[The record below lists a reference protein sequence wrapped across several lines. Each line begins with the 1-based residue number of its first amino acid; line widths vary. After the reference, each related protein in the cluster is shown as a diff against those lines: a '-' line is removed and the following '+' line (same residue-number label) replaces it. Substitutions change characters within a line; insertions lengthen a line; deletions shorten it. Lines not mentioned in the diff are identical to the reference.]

1 MFGVEAFPPPQYLC
15 SDCGLLVTHTLV
27 CAAIIQPLHNTMYL
41 RSRIDDVR
49 RYRHLQKPR
58 YSSKLGS
65 WIHFQI
71 LIEHY
76 QHWSTRCNGLHIIT
90 YHQTPLLCLFFH

>member
-1 MFGVEAFPPPQYLC
+1 MFGVAASPPNTEP
-15 SDCGLLVTHTLV
+15 SALLWSTG
-27 CAAIIQPLHNTMYL
+27 NYYMMYL
-41 RSRIDDVR
+41 QSRIDDVR
-49 RYRHLQKPR
+49 RCRHIQKLQ

-76 QHWSTRCNGLHIIT
+76 QYWSTCCNGLHIIT
-90 YHQTPLLCLFFH
+90 YHLTPLVCLFFH